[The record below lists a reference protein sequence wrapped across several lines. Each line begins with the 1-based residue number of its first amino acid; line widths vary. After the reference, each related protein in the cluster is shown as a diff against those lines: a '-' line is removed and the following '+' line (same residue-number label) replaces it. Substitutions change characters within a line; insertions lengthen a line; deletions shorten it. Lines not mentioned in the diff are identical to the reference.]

1 MSTGNDIVFLGATR
15 PERTVLTRFYSRILT
30 PAEQALYRQPGC
42 PPLAFDHYIWLCWSV
57 KEAVFKYRKR
67 NFPDLV
73 FAPLA
78 IEIGRMEPLAVEA
91 GRIDV
96 ELWRK
101 EAMSIEA
108 VELDSA
114 AGADGEAYRCVV
126 GCGSETLYSRS
137 LLRDGVIM
145 TVVSEDETF
154 ADTCWGVGRIDSA
167 AYDDQSAAVR
177 TSLLR
182 ELKARFS
189 LEDPQIRKDAA
200 GCPDVW
206 DGGRRLE
213 IPVSLAHHDRYVAW
227 SFRHSHSVL

>member
-1 MSTGNDIVFLGATR
+1 MSTGNDIVFLGATQ

-42 PPLAFDHYIWLCWSV
+42 PSLAFDHYIWLCWSV

-67 NFPDLV
+67 SLPDLV
-73 FAPLA
+73 FSPLG
-78 IEIGRMEPLAVEA
+78 IEIGR
-91 GRIDV
+91 
-96 ELWRK
+96 
-101 EAMSIEA
+101 IE
-108 VELDSA
+108 SR
-114 AGADGEAYRCVV
+114 ADGEAYRCVV
-126 GCGSETLYSRS
+126 GCGSKTLYSRS

-154 ADTCWGVGRIDSA
+154 ADTCWGFGRIDSA
-167 AYDDQSAAVR
+167 AYADQSAAVR
-177 TSLLR
+177 TALLR

-189 LEDPQIRKDAA
+189 LDDPQIRKDAA

-227 SFRHSHSVL
+227 SFRYSHSVL